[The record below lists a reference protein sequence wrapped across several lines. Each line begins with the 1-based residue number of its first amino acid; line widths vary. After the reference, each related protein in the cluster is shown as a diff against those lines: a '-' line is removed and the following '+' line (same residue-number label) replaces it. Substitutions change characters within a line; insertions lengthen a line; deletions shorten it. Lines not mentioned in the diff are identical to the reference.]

1 MHHAL
6 PRFSLLTA
14 LVAVLTACLFLPG
27 LSGGFVFDDK
37 PNIVDNAALHITAL
51 DVTQLQHASFSFE
64 PGQGSRPLAMFSFA
78 LDYLRAG
85 LNPQAFKTTNL
96 LIHALTTL
104 VLAHFLRL
112 LFTLAQWPPRR
123 ATIGALIITTLW
135 AIHPLQVSSVLYVV
149 QRMQTLVTLFTIL
162 ALWAY
167 LRMRQA
173 QMEGQRSR
181 QFGIQMLL
189 FWALGLASKEDA
201 ILLPAFTLALE
212 LTVLRFGTARATPN
226 TTLRRS
232 YAALA
237 LAGLAVFFLVIL
249 PHYWH
254 WGNYPTRE
262 FSSSERLFTQGRV
275 LALYLQQ
282 ILLPLP
288 SSMPFF
294 YDDYPIS
301 RGWLQPPT
309 TLASWLLIATLLAW
323 AWLWRTRRPL
333 FSLGIF
339 LFFAGHVITSNVIG
353 LELVF
358 EHRNHFPMLGILLAT
373 ADLCSMAYQRWPAR
387 PPLAI
392 SLATIALLATGC
404 ATIWRTY
411 VWGNPLRF
419 AQNSVVASPHSPRAW
434 MTLGGIYYERSG
446 GKAGNPW
453 LDKAIEINQQGA
465 RETASAPMLSN
476 IVIFKTIRGDVT
488 PSDWTQFLDRL
499 QQVPMNAQ
507 NKGIAFTTLDN
518 VDRGISLDEKG
529 VIEALEIVNQR
540 TILSPEEY
548 LRIAA
553 YLHNETQQPGK
564 ALPYLRSAVE
574 HSPPGSP
581 AIAQMLVQLK
591 EAGREDWLNELKRT
605 EQRNS
610 DTTPR

>member
-1 MHHAL
+1 MRHTT
-6 PRFSLLTA
+6 PRFSLLAMLAATLA
-14 LVAVLTACLFLPG
+14 ACLFLPG
-27 LSGGFVFDDK
+27 LNGGFVFDDK
-37 PNIVDNAALHITAL
+37 PNIVDNAALHITAP
-51 DVTQLQHASFSFE
+51 DAAQLQHASFSFE
-64 PGQGSRPLAMFSFA
+64 PGHGSRPLAMLSFA

-104 VLAHFLRL
+104 ALAHFLRL
-112 LFTLAQWPPRR
+112 LLTLAQWPPRR
-123 ATIGALIITTLW
+123 ATIGALAITALW

-173 QMEGQRSR
+173 QLEDQRSR
-181 QFGIQMLL
+181 QFGVLMLL
-189 FWALGLASKEDA
+189 FWVLALASKEDA

-226 TTLRRS
+226 TTLQRS
-232 YAALA
+232 YAALV
-237 LAGLAVFFLVIL
+237 LAGLAVFFLVAL
-249 PHYWH
+249 PYYWH
-254 WGNYPTRE
+254 WDNYPTRE
-262 FSSSERLFTQGRV
+262 FSSSERLLTQGRALV
-275 LALYLQQ
+275 LYLQQ

-288 SSMPFF
+288 GSMPFF

-309 TLASWLLIATLLAW
+309 TLAAWLLVAALLAW
-323 AWLWRTRRPL
+323 AWRWRTHRPL

-339 LFFAGHVITSNVIG
+339 LFLAGHAITSNVIG

-358 EHRNHFPMLGILLAT
+358 EHRNHFPMIGILLSA
-373 ADLCSMAYQRWPAR
+373 ADLCVMGYQHR
-387 PPLAI
+387 PLRAPLAI
-392 SLATIALLATGC
+392 SLTTIALLATGS
-404 ATIWRTY
+404 ATAQRAHA
-411 VWGNPLRF
+411 WGDPLRF
-419 AQNSVVASPHSPRAW
+419 AQGSVAASPHSARAW

-476 IVIFKTIRGDVT
+476 IVIFKTIRGDAT
-488 PSDWTQFLDRL
+488 PSDWAQFLDRL

-507 NKGIAFTTLDN
+507 NKGIAFITLDN
-518 VDRGISLDEKG
+518 VDRGIPLDESG
-529 VIEALEIVNQR
+529 VIKTLETVSR
-540 TILSPEEY
+540 RATLTAGEY

-574 HSPPGSP
+574 HSPPDDP
-581 AIAQMLVQLK
+581 AIAQLLVQLK
-591 EAGREDWLNELKRT
+591 EAGREDWVNELSAL
-605 EQRNS
+605 QRS
-610 DTTPR
+610 IHE